1 MKTDLKPMSADDEL
15 LTFADH
21 TQVLVPCGFFFRP
34 HVWGKWQALEKYD
47 RVWECATSGVQG
59 QNPCSCGL
67 KGEASPRS

>member
-15 LTFADH
+15 LKCAD
-21 TQVLVPCGFFFRP
+21 
-34 HVWGKWQALEKYD
+34 HVWGKWQALEKYE